1 MKKIMFLVI
10 CIFVLNFLSANEMI
24 HKTLTNG
31 MEIVVKENHNNTS
44 VGFYC
49 FVKTGSV
56 NEGKYLGAGIS
67 HYLEHIVSSGTTTI
81 RTEAEYEEEGKK
93 IGAIVNAYTT
103 NIATAFHIIT
113 DKEYQDESLA
123 MLSEQ
128 MQFCICDSF
137 EVDREKQVILKEI
150 VLRSTPARSKM
161 YQRCNELIYPNSNN
175 KYPVIGYT
183 ELFRTITREQLEDYY
198 HQRYAPNNMVFV
210 SVGDFEA
217 EDMILKI
224 EEAFKDFERK
234 QLLPVFLPVQNIRTG
249 SIEYIEE
256 FDIQQPLVYICTI
269 LPASDFADKPALSA
283 ALEILFEK
291 RLSPI
296 RYKLIEELKLV
307 NYIYSNVDA
316 SPNSPEGS
324 IDIVFEAKDV
334 KDIFEIVNIIDEEL
348 EFHSRSGIKYEDI
361 QNIITRTKADKLL
374 SILSASRESNRIGW
388 SMMRYGV
395 PDNYPLRIQELEKLT
410 VRDIQ
415 NAITK
420 HLLPKN
426 RVICYN
432 VPKGSKELLE
442 QKEEQ
447 IVEKTDVIKKEISKN
462 IILIHKFNNEKPFVN
477 GVIYLANS
485 TDYETKENVGTIA
498 FMTELM
504 FKGSKKYD
512 PLDLTEWLEDHVIKL
527 NASATKNG
535 TYIEFRCLKEDY
547 PELEKIII
555 DAFKNPSFKES
566 ELELAKERKM
576 ADHKRSLSDAYY
588 IHADFIN
595 SILYADTKLGLSKE
609 DKVNILM
616 NLSREELFEL
626 HKKYFNTE
634 KIITTYYGD
643 VTEKEAEEFAEKIY
657 KAIPEDEIKD
667 EKIIVPTP
675 DLDESF
681 INKYSFEQVNIRLNY
696 LAPNINSEDFDAMKV
711 IESLLRGSR
720 GRLHKAVRGT
730 NDLAYYAF
738 ATYNYSVDDGYLRVV
753 SQTSIDKKDELVNV
767 LKNEMEK
774 LKNELVTREEMD
786 TAIEENQKIL
796 NSYLNDNQ
804 LPYYQ
809 TYYEAIGLGYDYIN
823 KSSEILKQ
831 VTPEDI
837 RRVANRYFKNVAIII
852 SEPDENVELM
862 VE

>member
-1 MKKIMFLVI
+1 MKRIIFSVI
-10 CIFVLNFLSANEMI
+10 CILVLSFLSANELI
-24 HKTLTNG
+24 HKTLPNG
-31 MEIVVKENHNNTS
+31 MEIVVKENRNNTS

-67 HYLEHIVSSGTTTI
+67 HYLEHVVSSGTTTI
-81 RTEAEYEEEGKK
+81 RTEAEYEEIGKK

-103 NIATAFHIIT
+103 NIATAFYIIT
-113 DKEYQDESLA
+113 DKEYQDESLSI
-123 MLSEQ
+123 LSEQ

-175 KYPVIGYT
+175 KYPIIGYT
-183 ELFRTITREQLEDYY
+183 ELFKTITREQLEEYY

-217 EDMILKI
+217 EEMILKI

-234 QLLPVFLPVQNIRTG
+234 QLLPVYLPVQNIRSGT
-249 SIEYIEE
+249 IEHIEE
-256 FDIQQPLVYICTI
+256 FDIQQPLVYMSFI
-269 LPASDFADKPALSA
+269 LPASDFADKSALSS

-334 KDIFEIVNIIDEEL
+334 SDIFEIVNIIDEEL

-374 SILSASRESNRIGW
+374 SILSVSRESNRIGW
-388 SMMRYGV
+388 SMMRYGI
-395 PDNYPLRIQELEKLT
+395 PDNYTIRIQELEKLT

-432 VPKGSKELLE
+432 VPKGTKELLE

-447 IVEKTDVIKKEISKN
+447 IVEKNDVIKKEINKN
-462 IILIHKFNNEKPFVN
+462 ITLIHKFNNEKPFVN

-485 TDYETKENVGTIA
+485 TDYETEENVGTIA
-498 FMTELM
+498 FMTDLM
-504 FKGSKKYD
+504 FKGSKKYN
-512 PLDLTEWLEDHVIKL
+512 PLDLTEWLEDHVIRL

-547 PELEKIII
+547 HDLEKIII
-555 DAFKNPSFKES
+555 DAIKNPSFEES

-576 ADHKRSLSDAYY
+576 ADYKRSLSDAYY

-595 SILYADTKLGLSKE
+595 SVLYADTKLGLSKE
-609 DKVNILM
+609 EKVNILM
-616 NLSREELFEL
+616 KLSREELLEL

-634 KIITTYYGD
+634 KIIATYFGD
-643 VTEKEAEEFAEKIY
+643 ITEKEAEEFSKKIF

-667 EKIIVPTP
+667 EKIIVHTP

-681 INKYSFEQVNIRLNY
+681 INQYSFEQVNIRLNY
-696 LAPNINSEDFDAMKV
+696 LAPTINSEDFNAMKV
-711 IESLLRGSR
+711 IESILRGAR

-738 ATYNYSVDDGYLRVV
+738 ADYTYSVDDGYLRVV

-774 LKNELVTREEMD
+774 LKNEPVTREEMD

-823 KSSEILKQ
+823 KSSKILKQ

-837 RRVANRYFKNVAIII
+837 QRVANQYFKNVAIII

>member
-1 MKKIMFLVI
+1 M
-10 CIFVLNFLSANEMI
+10 
-24 HKTLTNG
+24 
-31 MEIVVKENHNNTS
+31 
-44 VGFYC
+44 
-49 FVKTGSV
+49 
-56 NEGKYLGAGIS
+56 
-67 HYLEHIVSSGTTTI
+67 
-81 RTEAEYEEEGKK
+81 
-93 IGAIVNAYTT
+93 
-103 NIATAFHIIT
+103 
-113 DKEYQDESLA
+113 
-123 MLSEQ
+123 
-128 MQFCICDSF
+128 SF
-137 EVDREKQVILKEI
+137 
-150 VLRSTPARSKM
+150 
-161 YQRCNELIYPNSNN
+161 
-175 KYPVIGYT
+175 
-183 ELFRTITREQLEDYY
+183 
-198 HQRYAPNNMVFV
+198 
-210 SVGDFEA
+210 
-217 EDMILKI
+217 
-224 EEAFKDFERK
+224 
-234 QLLPVFLPVQNIRTG
+234 
-249 SIEYIEE
+249 
-256 FDIQQPLVYICTI
+256 I
-269 LPASDFADKPALSA
+269 LPASDFADKSALSS

-334 KDIFEIVNIIDEEL
+334 SDIFEIVNIIDEEL

-374 SILSASRESNRIGW
+374 SILSVSRESNRIGW
-388 SMMRYGV
+388 SMMRYGI
-395 PDNYPLRIQELEKLT
+395 PDNYTIRIQELEKLT

-432 VPKGSKELLE
+432 VPKGTKELLE

-447 IVEKTDVIKKEISKN
+447 IVEKNDVIKKEINKN
-462 IILIHKFNNEKPFVN
+462 ITLIHKFNNEKPFVN

-485 TDYETKENVGTIA
+485 TDYETEENVGTIA
-498 FMTELM
+498 FMTDLM
-504 FKGSKKYD
+504 FKGSKKYN
-512 PLDLTEWLEDHVIKL
+512 PLDLTEWLEDHVIRL

-547 PELEKIII
+547 HDLEKIII
-555 DAFKNPSFKES
+555 DAIKNPSFEES

-576 ADHKRSLSDAYY
+576 ADYKRSLSDAYY

-595 SILYADTKLGLSKE
+595 SVLYADTKLGLSKE
-609 DKVNILM
+609 EKVNILM
-616 NLSREELFEL
+616 KLSREELLEL

-634 KIITTYYGD
+634 KIIATYFGD
-643 VTEKEAEEFAEKIY
+643 ITEKEAEEFSKKIF

-667 EKIIVPTP
+667 EKIIVHTP

-681 INKYSFEQVNIRLNY
+681 INQYSFEQVNIRLNY
-696 LAPNINSEDFDAMKV
+696 LAPTINSEDFNAMKV
-711 IESLLRGSR
+711 IESILRGAR

-738 ATYNYSVDDGYLRVV
+738 ADYTYSVDDGYLRVV

-774 LKNELVTREEMD
+774 LKNEPVTREEMD

-823 KSSEILKQ
+823 KSSKILKQ

-837 RRVANRYFKNVAIII
+837 QRVANQYFKNVAIII

>member
-1 MKKIMFLVI
+1 MKRIIFLVI
-10 CIFVLNFLSANEMI
+10 CILILNLLSANELI
-24 HKTLTNG
+24 HKTLANG
-31 MEIVVKENHNNTS
+31 MEIVVKENRNNTS

-56 NEGKYLGAGIS
+56 NESKYLGAGIS

-81 RTEAEYEEEGKK
+81 RTEAEYEEEGKR

-113 DKEYQDESLA
+113 DKEYQDEALA
-123 MLSEQ
+123 ILSEQ
-128 MQFCICDSF
+128 MQFCACTSF

-183 ELFRTITREQLEDYY
+183 ELFKTITRDQLEEYY
-198 HQRYAPNNMVFV
+198 HQRYVPNNMVFV

-217 EDMILKI
+217 EEMILKI

-234 QLLPVFLPVQNIRTG
+234 QLLPVYLPVQNIRNGT
-249 SIEYIEE
+249 IEYIEE
-256 FDIQQPLVYICTI
+256 FDIQQPLVYMSTI
-269 LPASDFADKPALSA
+269 LPASDFADKSALST

-296 RYKLIEELKLV
+296 QYKLVEELKLV

-316 SPNSPEGS
+316 SPNFPEGS

-334 KDIFEIVNIIDEEL
+334 SDILKIVNIIDEEL

-361 QNIITRTKADKLL
+361 QNIITRTKANKLL
-374 SILSASRESNRIGW
+374 SILSVSRESNRIGW
-388 SMMRYGV
+388 SMMRYGI
-395 PDNYPLRIQELEKLT
+395 PDNYPLQIQELEKLT

-432 VPKGSKELLE
+432 VPKGTKELLE

-462 IILIHKFNNEKPFVN
+462 ITLIHKFNNEKPFVN

-485 TDYETKENVGTIA
+485 TDYETEENVGTIA
-498 FMTELM
+498 FMTDLM

-512 PLDLTEWLEDHVIKL
+512 PLDLTEWFEDHVIRL

-535 TYIEFRCLKEDY
+535 TYIEFKCLKEDY

-555 DAFKNPSFKES
+555 DAIKNPSFEES
-566 ELELAKERKM
+566 ELELAKEQQM
-576 ADHKRSLSDAYY
+576 ADYKRSLSNAYF
-588 IHADFIN
+588 IHADFVN
-595 SILYADTKLGLSKE
+595 SALYTDTKFGLSKE
-609 DKVNILM
+609 EKVNILM
-616 NLSREELFEL
+616 KLSREELLEL
-626 HKKYFNTE
+626 QEKYFNAE
-634 KIITTYYGD
+634 KIIAAYYGD
-643 VTEKEAEEFAEKIY
+643 VTEKEAEEFAKKIY
-657 KAIPEDEIKD
+657 KAIPENEIKD
-667 EKIIVPTP
+667 KKIIVHTP

-681 INKYSFEQVNIRLNY
+681 VNKYSFEPVNIRLNY
-696 LAPNINSEDFDAMKV
+696 LAPTINSEDFNAMKV
-711 IESLLRGSR
+711 IASLLRGAR

-738 ATYNYSVDDGYLRVV
+738 ADYNYFVDDGYLRVV

-774 LKNELVTREEMD
+774 LKNEPVTREEID
-786 TAIEENQKIL
+786 IAIEENQKIL

-809 TYYEAIGLGYDYIN
+809 THYEAIGLGYDYIN

-837 RRVANRYFKNVAIII
+837 QRVANQYFKNVAIII

>member
-1 MKKIMFLVI
+1 M
-10 CIFVLNFLSANEMI
+10 
-24 HKTLTNG
+24 
-31 MEIVVKENHNNTS
+31 
-44 VGFYC
+44 
-49 FVKTGSV
+49 
-56 NEGKYLGAGIS
+56 
-67 HYLEHIVSSGTTTI
+67 
-81 RTEAEYEEEGKK
+81 
-93 IGAIVNAYTT
+93 
-103 NIATAFHIIT
+103 
-113 DKEYQDESLA
+113 
-123 MLSEQ
+123 
-128 MQFCICDSF
+128 SF
-137 EVDREKQVILKEI
+137 
-150 VLRSTPARSKM
+150 
-161 YQRCNELIYPNSNN
+161 
-175 KYPVIGYT
+175 
-183 ELFRTITREQLEDYY
+183 
-198 HQRYAPNNMVFV
+198 
-210 SVGDFEA
+210 
-217 EDMILKI
+217 
-224 EEAFKDFERK
+224 
-234 QLLPVFLPVQNIRTG
+234 
-249 SIEYIEE
+249 
-256 FDIQQPLVYICTI
+256 I
-269 LPASDFADKPALSA
+269 LPASDFADKSALSA

-307 NYIYSNVDA
+307 NYVYSNVDA
-316 SPNSPEGS
+316 SPNSTEGT
-324 IDIVFEAKDV
+324 IDIVFEAKDISN
-334 KDIFEIVNIIDEEL
+334 IFEIVNIIDEEL
-348 EFHSRSGIKYEDI
+348 EFYSHSGIKYEDI
-361 QNIITRTKADKLL
+361 QNIISRTKADKLL
-374 SILSASRESNRIGW
+374 SILSVSRESNRIGW

-462 IILIHKFNNEKPFVN
+462 ITLIHKFNNEKPFVN

-512 PLDLTEWLEDHVIKL
+512 PLDLTEWLEDHVIRL
-527 NASATKNG
+527 NASATNNG
-535 TYIEFRCLKEDY
+535 TFIEFRCLKEDY

-595 SILYADTKLGLSKE
+595 SVLYADTKLGLSKE
-609 DKVNILM
+609 EKVNILM
-616 NLSREELFEL
+616 KLSQEELFEL
-626 HKKYFNTE
+626 HEKYFNTE
-634 KIITTYYGD
+634 KIIATYYGD
-643 VTEKEAEEFAEKIY
+643 ITEKEAEEFANKIY
-657 KAIPEDEIKD
+657 KAIPDDEIKD
-667 EKIIVPTP
+667 EKIIVHTP
-675 DLDESF
+675 DLDDSF
-681 INKYSFEQVNIRLNY
+681 IDQYSFEPVNIRLNY
-696 LAPNINSEDFDAMKV
+696 LAPNINSEDFNTMKV
-711 IESLLRGSR
+711 IDAILKGHR

-738 ATYNYSVDDGYLRVV
+738 ADYTYSVDDGYLRVV

-767 LKNEMEK
+767 LKNETER
-774 LKNELVTREEMD
+774 LKNEPVTREEID

-837 RRVANRYFKNVAIII
+837 QRVANQYFKNVAIII

>member
-1 MKKIMFLVI
+1 M
-10 CIFVLNFLSANEMI
+10 VLSFLSANELI
-24 HKTLTNG
+24 HKTLPNG
-31 MEIVVKENHNNTS
+31 MEIVVKENRNNTS

-67 HYLEHIVSSGTTTI
+67 HYLEHVVSSGTTTI
-81 RTEAEYEEEGKK
+81 RTEAEYEEIGKK

-103 NIATAFHIIT
+103 NIATAFYIIT
-113 DKEYQDESLA
+113 DKEYQDESLSI
-123 MLSEQ
+123 LSEQ

-175 KYPVIGYT
+175 KYPIIGYT
-183 ELFRTITREQLEDYY
+183 ELFKTITREQLEEYY

-217 EDMILKI
+217 EEMILKI

-234 QLLPVFLPVQNIRTG
+234 QLLPVYLPVQNIRSGT
-249 SIEYIEE
+249 IEHIEE
-256 FDIQQPLVYICTI
+256 FDIQQPLVYMSFI
-269 LPASDFADKPALSA
+269 LPASDFADKSALSS

-334 KDIFEIVNIIDEEL
+334 SDIFEIVNIIDEEL

-374 SILSASRESNRIGW
+374 SILSVSRESNRIGW
-388 SMMRYGV
+388 SMMRYGI
-395 PDNYPLRIQELEKLT
+395 PDNYTIRIQELEKLT

-432 VPKGSKELLE
+432 VPKGTKELLE

-447 IVEKTDVIKKEISKN
+447 IVEKNDVIKKEINKN
-462 IILIHKFNNEKPFVN
+462 ITLIHKFNNEKPFVN

-485 TDYETKENVGTIA
+485 TDYETEENVGTIA
-498 FMTELM
+498 FMTDLM
-504 FKGSKKYD
+504 FKGSKKYN
-512 PLDLTEWLEDHVIKL
+512 PLDLTEWLEDHVIRL

-547 PELEKIII
+547 HDLEKIII
-555 DAFKNPSFKES
+555 DAIKNPSFEES

-576 ADHKRSLSDAYY
+576 ADYKRSLSDAYY

-595 SILYADTKLGLSKE
+595 SVLYADTKLGLSKE
-609 DKVNILM
+609 EKVNILM
-616 NLSREELFEL
+616 KLSREELLEL

-634 KIITTYYGD
+634 KIIATYFGD
-643 VTEKEAEEFAEKIY
+643 ITEKEAEEFSKKIF

-667 EKIIVPTP
+667 EKIIVHTP

-681 INKYSFEQVNIRLNY
+681 INQYSFEQVNIRLNY
-696 LAPNINSEDFDAMKV
+696 LAPTINSEDFNAMKV
-711 IESLLRGSR
+711 IESILRGAR

-738 ATYNYSVDDGYLRVV
+738 ADYTYSVDDGYLRVV

-774 LKNELVTREEMD
+774 LKNEPVTREEMD

-823 KSSEILKQ
+823 KSSKILKQ

-837 RRVANRYFKNVAIII
+837 QRVANQYFKNVAIII

>member
-1 MKKIMFLVI
+1 MKRIIFLAI
-10 CIFVLNFLSANEMI
+10 CLLALNLLSANEMI
-24 HKTLTNG
+24 HKTLPNG

-67 HYLEHIVSSGTTTI
+67 HYLEHVVSSGTTTI

-103 NIATAFHIIT
+103 NIATAFYIIT

-334 KDIFEIVNIIDEEL
+334 NDIYKIVNIIDEEL

-374 SILSASRESNRIGW
+374 SILSVSRESNRIGW

-415 NAITK
+415 NAISK

-512 PLDLTEWLEDHVIKL
+512 PLDLTEWIEDHVIRL
-527 NASATKNG
+527 SASATKNG

-547 PELEKIII
+547 SELEKIII

-566 ELELAKERKM
+566 ELELAKERKL

-675 DLDESF
+675 DLYESF

-720 GRLHKAVRGT
+720 GRLHKVVRGT

-774 LKNELVTREEMD
+774 LKNEPVTREEID

-831 VTPEDI
+831 VTPENI
-837 RRVANRYFKNVAIII
+837 QRVANQYFKNVAIII

>member
-1 MKKIMFLVI
+1 MINI
-10 CIFVLNFLSANEMI
+10 LSANKLI
-24 HKTLTNG
+24 QKTLPNG
-31 MEIVVKENHNNTS
+31 MEIVAKENHNNTS

-67 HYLEHIVSSGTTTI
+67 HYLEHVVSSGTTTI
-81 RTEAEYEEEGKK
+81 RTEAEYEEIGKK

-103 NIATAFHIIT
+103 NIATAFYIIT
-113 DKEYQDESLA
+113 DKEYQDEGLA
-123 MLSEQ
+123 ILSEQ
-128 MQFCICDSF
+128 MQFCTCDSF
-137 EVDREKQVILKEI
+137 EVAREKQVILKEI
-150 VLRSTPARSKM
+150 VLRSTPARAKM

-175 KYPVIGYT
+175 KYPIIGYT
-183 ELFRTITREQLEDYY
+183 ELFKTITREQLEEYY

-210 SVGDFEA
+210 SVGDFRA
-217 EDMILKI
+217 EEMILKI

-234 QLLPVFLPVQNIRTG
+234 HLLPVYLPVQNIRTG

-256 FDIQQPLVYICTI
+256 FDIQQPLVYMSFI
-269 LPASDFADKPALSA
+269 LPASDFADKSALSA

-307 NYIYSNVDA
+307 NYIYSNVDV

-324 IDIVFEAKDV
+324 IDIVFEAKDISG
-334 KDIFEIVNIIDEEL
+334 IFEIVNIIDEEL

-374 SILSASRESNRIGW
+374 SILSVSRESNRIGW
-388 SMMRYGV
+388 SMMRYGI
-395 PDNYPLRIQELEKLT
+395 PDNYAIRIQELEKLT

-415 NAITK
+415 DVITK
-420 HLLPKN
+420 YLLPKN

-447 IVEKTDVIKKEISKN
+447 IVEKTDVIKKEISNN
-462 IILIHKFNNEKPFVN
+462 ITLIHKFNNEKPFVN

-485 TDYETKENVGTIA
+485 TDYETEENVGTIA
-498 FMTELM
+498 FMTDLM
-504 FKGSKKYD
+504 FTGSKKYD
-512 PLDLTEWLEDHVIKL
+512 PLDLTEWLEDHVIRL

-535 TYIEFRCLKEDY
+535 TFIEFRCLKEDY
-547 PELEKIII
+547 HDLEKIII
-555 DAFKNPSFKES
+555 DAIKNPSFEES

-576 ADHKRSLSDAYY
+576 ADQKRSLSDASR

-595 SILYADTKLGLSKE
+595 SVLYADTKLGLSKE
-609 DKVNILM
+609 EKVNILM
-616 NLSREELFEL
+616 KLSREELFEL
-626 HKKYFNTE
+626 HEKYFNAE
-634 KIITTYYGD
+634 KIIATYYGD
-643 VTEKEAEEFAEKIY
+643 ITEKEAEEFAKKIF
-657 KAIPEDEIKD
+657 KAIPKDEIKD
-667 EKIIVPTP
+667 EKIIVHTPP

-681 INKYSFEQVNIRLNY
+681 INKYSFEPVNIRLNY
-696 LAPNINSEDFDAMKV
+696 LAPTIHSEDFNAMKV
-711 IESLLRGSR
+711 IESLLRGAR

-738 ATYNYSVDDGYLRVV
+738 AAYNYSVDDGYLRVV

-786 TAIEENQKIL
+786 IAIDENQKIL

-809 TYYEAIGLGYDYIN
+809 THYEAIGLGYDYIN
-823 KSSEILKQ
+823 KSSEILKH

-837 RRVANRYFKNVAIII
+837 QRVANQYFKNVAIII